1 MKKLTKEQLTEMV
14 YGTMVKVYRSNEENL
29 MNQICDS
36 GKETDNPCLKIVN
49 AMGVFGAEIMR
60 ECSQVLIETLYD
72 ILYTE

>member
-1 MKKLTKEQLTEMV
+1 MKQLTKEQLTEMV

-29 MNQICDS
+29 MKEICDS
-36 GKETDNPCLKIVN
+36 GKETDNPCLKIVS
-49 AMGVFGAEIMR
+49 ARGVFGAEIMR